1 MVSAATAINTDPW
14 LLQLRFPRGA
24 GSSLLPGCC
33 LSLQWCECYRKK
45 GKGQGGFGAM
55 PVSKSRKRTVEV
67 MGGLKVI
74 A

>member
-14 LLQLRFPRGA
+14 LLQLHFPRGA

-45 GKGQGGFGAM
+45 GKGQGSFGAM